1 MGEIK
6 FDMVLYVYVYF
17 LEDSKIYLREIF
29 ECVLKLSLKF
39 KIWMDKIV
47 Y

>member
-29 ECVLKLSLKF
+29 KCVLKLSLKF

>member
-6 FDMVLYVYVYF
+6 FDMVLYVYI
-17 LEDSKIYLREIF
+17 LDDSKIYLREIF